1 MPIELHNKEDFLKV
15 VERALEIRVKAYE
28 DKGFAKVKARTRKY
42 LYTIKVSIDELDG
55 FINEIKSRTPGIEVV
70 YF

>member
-1 MPIELHNKEDFLKV
+1 MPVELYSKEDFLRV

-55 FINEIKSRTPGIEVV
+55 FINEIKSRTPGIEVI

>member
-1 MPIELHNKEDFLKV
+1 MPVELYSKEDFLRV

-42 LYTIKVSIDELDG
+42 LYTIKVSIDELDS

>member
-28 DKGFAKVKARTRKY
+28 DKGFAKVKARTKKY
-42 LYTIKVSIDELDG
+42 LYTIKISIDELDS
-55 FINEIKSRTPGIEVV
+55 FINEVKSKAPGIEVV